1 MNENKRRVILE
12 NYSPIER
19 IEMVILVLVLGFAV
33 LIGVVDAVL
42 ENIDNLDGDNWA
54 TAIIIVLLTLL
65 LVKIYTNLIFW
76 SFENLIPDVGETL
89 NGMQREFEERR
100 YQINDPSLAFAAYLF
115 DKKRD

>member
-1 MNENKRRVILE
+1 MNEKKRRVILE

-33 LIGVVDAVL
+33 LIGVADAVL
-42 ENIDNLDGDNWA
+42 DNIGNLEGDYWA
-54 TAIIIVLLTLL
+54 TVIIVLLTLF

>member
-1 MNENKRRVILE
+1 MNENKRRAILE

-19 IEMVILVLVLGFAV
+19 IEMVIAVLVLGFAV
-33 LIGVVDAVL
+33 LIGVADAVL
-42 ENIDNLDGDNWA
+42 ENIGNLEGDYWA
-54 TAIIIVLLTLL
+54 TAIIVLLTLL
-65 LVKIYTNLIFW
+65 LVKIYTDLIFW